1 MYGAKP
7 SMKNMKNMKKT
18 SKEMPAFMK
27 SKVKAKPKKASNK
40 KK

>member
-7 SMKNMKNMKKT
+7 SMKNMKKA

-27 SKVKAKPKKASNK
+27 TKAKKANK
-40 KK
+40 KSK

>member
-7 SMKNMKNMKKT
+7 SMKNMKNMKKA

-27 SKVKAKPKKASNK
+27 TKAKKVSKKSK
-40 KK
+40 